1 MSEKTEKRSFWNRLF
16 FEDPVPEEDT
26 QGVNPSNFTTG
37 ATRPFNVAQA
47 PAIELTGDAAT
58 FVKRF
63 REGIQKT
70 NEVGQSFIQILYNLN
85 PEPNE
90 SNYQQ
95 AFQLI
100 KIMNPSLTADDI
112 KSSLERLIAF
122 VRSETANYN
131 EQGNRKMTQLRSALQ
146 GEKESL
152 ENTIAGMQK
161 EISAIRQDLQAKE
174 LELSRQQTTLNAVDG
189 KYQPEINNT
198 QNVLTAVK
206 TASEETCSS
215 LEQFLT
221 GVKNHL
227 KNN

>member
-1 MSEKTEKRSFWNRLF
+1 MSEKNERSFWNRLF
-16 FEDPVPEEDT
+16 FEAPEPEENT
-26 QGVNPSNFTTG
+26 TGVSPSNFTTG
-37 ATRPFNVAQA
+37 ATQPFNVAQA

-90 SNYQQ
+90 ANYQQ

-131 EQGNRKMTQLRSALQ
+131 EQGNKKMTQLRSALQ
-146 GEKESL
+146 SEKSSL
-152 ENTIAGMQK
+152 ETTITGMQK
-161 EISAIRQDLQAKE
+161 EINTMRQNLQAKE
-174 LELSRQQTTLNAVDG
+174 LELSRQQAALNAVDG

-198 QNVLTAVK
+198 QSVLAAVK

-215 LEQFLT
+215 LEQFLA
-221 GVKNHL
+221 GVENHL
-227 KNN
+227 KNK